1 MNEKSIRDL
10 LVGGPR
16 PLPVKHVDSL
26 LKHFG
31 KAIDHF
37 RINEWE
43 ECSGRAGKFVE
54 ATLKALAQVANIAA
68 PSGRTFKVGTVV
80 NQLGQLGAG
89 AIDDAV
95 RLVIPR
101 CCTFIYEI
109 ASNRGGRHDADE
121 IDPNEMDATAA
132 VANSSWV
139 LAELIRYA
147 QKGAVD
153 MKQASELVRALSEKK
168 IPLIEDVEGRFY
180 LHKPKKSAPDV
191 ALVALNAC
199 YPGRMSKEELVATVR
214 RNGFSEHNARVAV
227 SRIMKLADADGNE
240 QLRVLAPGRQ
250 KAEEIM
256 KDAHASGGKRRGK
269 AKRRS

>member
-1 MNEKSIRDL
+1 MTSELMDDKTIRNL
-10 LVGGPR
+10 LVAGPH
-16 PLPVKHVDSL
+16 PLPAKHVDSL
-26 LKHFG
+26 LKHFE

-54 ATLKALAQVANIAA
+54 ATLKALAQVAKVPA
-68 PSGRTFKVGTVV
+68 PTGRTFKVGTVV
-80 NQLGQLGAG
+80 NQLGQLSAG

-109 ASNRGGRHDADE
+109 ASNRGGRHDPDE

-153 MKQASELVRALSEKK
+153 VKQASELVKALSERKY
-168 IPLIEDVEGRFY
+168 PLIENVEGRFY
-180 LHKPKKSAPDV
+180 LHKPQKSAPDV
-191 ALVALNAC
+191 ALVALSAR

-214 RNGFSEHNARVAV
+214 RNGFTEHNARVAV
-227 SRIMKLADADGNE
+227 SRITKLVDDDNE
-240 QLRVLAPGRQ
+240 QLRVLAPGRH

-256 KDAHASGGKRRGK
+256 KEAHASGGKRR
-269 AKRRS
+269 RRA